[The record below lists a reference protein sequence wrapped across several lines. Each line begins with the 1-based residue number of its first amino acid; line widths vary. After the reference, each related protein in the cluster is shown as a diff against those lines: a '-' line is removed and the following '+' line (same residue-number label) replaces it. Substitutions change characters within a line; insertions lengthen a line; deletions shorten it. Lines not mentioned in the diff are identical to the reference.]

1 MRNDQRIAGDLPPGG
16 HLQLRVTRDLGELT
30 THQAPRGLFGLL
42 VGAVQARLLAD
53 DRPGSHLA
61 AWRFSNLV
69 KRFRQGDRLPRDVRA
84 YLGRLVGVLPVMSA
98 LSLRHYRPG
107 ALAPE
112 VFDRLQRLIRDG
124 NPLGRLAPEFG
135 GHLSDYGVVSC
146 RVITTTGVG
155 YLVDAWQALVNLEDM
170 KFHGIGLGTTA
181 AVVGDTA
188 LETELTTQYNPNS
201 TRATG
206 SLAEA
211 AANIFRTVGTN
222 TVDAAVA
229 ATEHGILSQAATGGG
244 TLWDRTVFTVI
255 NLADGDSLE
264 STYDMTATAGG

>member
-1 MRNDQRIAGDLPPGG
+1 MANDQRTEGALPPRG
-16 HLQLRVTRDLGELT
+16 HLKLRVTRDCGELT
-30 THQAPRGLFGLL
+30 TDQAPRGVFALL
-42 VGAVQARLLAD
+42 VGAVRARLRDD
-53 DRPGSHLA
+53 DRPGNKLA

-69 KRFRQGDRLPRDVRA
+69 SRFRQGDRLPADVRIF
-84 YLGRLVGVLPVMSA
+84 LGRLVGVLPVTSA

-124 NPLGRLAPEFG
+124 NPLVRLAPEFG
-135 GHLSDYGVVSC
+135 GHLSDYGVVSH
-146 RVITTTGVG
+146 RVITTAGVG
-155 YLVDAWQALVNLEDM
+155 FLIDAWQNIVELEIM
-170 KFHGIGLGTTA
+170 KFHGIGLGTTG

-206 SLAEA
+206 TLAEA

-244 TLWDRTVFTVI
+244 VLWDRTVFAVI

-264 STYDMTATAGG
+264 STYDMTASSGG